1 MSTDSSTL
9 QAPPSQRNLNAA
21 LAYASRG
28 LPVFPLHDP
37 TEGGCSCGSPD
48 CSSPGKHPRTVDGVK
63 AATTDAEQLAAW
75 WSKWPR
81 ANIGLAT
88 GELVVFDLDGAEA
101 IEAFR
106 DLFRDHDARDDA
118 FTTIVTTGSG
128 GLHFYY
134 RLSEG
139 SEPVRNSASRIGPG
153 IDVRGE
159 GGYVLAPP
167 SLHPSGREYVTSR
180 RSAPLSLPGWLRDLA
195 VGPPPAPPAPPVAPP
210 THRDGTRYGLAA
222 LADQVSRVESAGKG
236 GRNHT
241 LNAAAYI
248 LGRVVG
254 GGGLVEDVA
263 RDQLLAAALRC
274 GLRQTEA
281 LQTIDSG
288 LTAGILNPRHVP
300 DR

>member
-9 QAPPSQRNLNAA
+9 RVPTSQRNLNAA

-28 LPVFPLHDP
+28 LTVFPLHNP
-37 TEGGCSCGSPD
+37 TDDGCSCRDSD
-48 CSSPGKHPRTVDGVK
+48 CSSPGKHPRTLDGLK
-63 AATTDAEQLAAW
+63 AATGNAEQIATW
-75 WSKWPR
+75 WRQWPD
-81 ANIGLAT
+81 ANIGLET
-88 GELVVFDLDGAEA
+88 GALVVFDLDGPEA
-101 IEAFR
+101 IDCFR
-106 DLFRDHDARDDA
+106 ELFRENDAQEDA
-118 FTTIVTTGSG
+118 FTTIVTTGRG

-134 RLSEG
+134 RLPDGE
-139 SEPVRNSASRIGPG
+139 EPVRNSAGRIGPG

-180 RSAPLSLPGWLRDLA
+180 RSEPRRLPGWLRDLA

-222 LADQVSRVESAGKG
+222 LADQVSRVESTGKG

-288 LTAGILNPRHVP
+288 LTAGMLNPRHVP